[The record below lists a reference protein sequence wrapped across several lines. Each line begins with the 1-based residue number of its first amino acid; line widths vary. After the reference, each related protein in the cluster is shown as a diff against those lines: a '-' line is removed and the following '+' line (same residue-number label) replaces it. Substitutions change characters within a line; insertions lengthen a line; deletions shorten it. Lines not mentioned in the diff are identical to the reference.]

1 MSQQPM
7 AWIAKLMKMNKI
19 PLMVKPLNVN
29 SFVAVVSIIIC
40 FNRVRISFYTCLKDG
55 ARKKKLS
62 FASTDSRKK
71 TKTAKWSLQMPVY
84 FVSS

>member
-1 MSQQPM
+1 M

-40 FNRVRISFYTCLKDG
+40 FNWVRISFY
-55 ARKKKLS
+55 
-62 FASTDSRKK
+62 
-71 TKTAKWSLQMPVY
+71 MP
-84 FVSS
+84 